1 MKNSMTIC
9 RCGLVHPA
17 DAVVALDRFQGTSGY
32 RAQVDG
38 APTRATRAEAMKD
51 VCPYWVASWRQALT
65 AYDAGIA
72 EDGRIV
78 RHGKT
83 LGVRIHEHKQ
93 RLRIESVA
101 GTLLASGPIAPATVE
116 RFVERFWFWEKTR

>member
-1 MKNSMTIC
+1 MSEW
-9 RCGLVHPA
+9 
-17 DAVVALDRFQGTSGY
+17 Q
-32 RAQVDG
+32 
-38 APTRATRAEAMKD
+38 
-51 VCPYWVASWRQALT
+51 QALGR
-65 AYDAGIA
+65 YDAHLA

-78 RHGKT
+78 RNGKT
-83 LGVRIHEHKQ
+83 MGVRICEYKQ